1 MIIFVY
7 KDGLLMNFPAIAK
20 ITFDRLRTQSDFAF
34 ITNMLITELKEIRFA
49 ISRARFFHSKV
60 DEYTKDVF
68 AHPIVKEMSACK
80 KGCSGCCHTEVSVT
94 DDESELLALRVKNG
108 TPIDLERLKNQVQS
122 ARARKNFYSLSY
134 ENRACVF
141 LDEKGVCGV
150 YTDRPAVCRTNG
162 VLGSSEQCSTQ
173 DGAPKSQRLIRTDHA
188 DMAIMG
194 AFLISPTSGRLGEML
209 WEKLHPTDRK
219 VLHPLLEIKK
229 SNDHGL

>member
-1 MIIFVY
+1 
-7 KDGLLMNFPAIAK
+7 
-20 ITFDRLRTQSDFAF
+20 
-34 ITNMLITELKEIRFA
+34 MLIIELKEIKFA

-108 TPIDLERLKNQVQS
+108 AMIEMERLKIQVQS
-122 ARARKNFYSLSY
+122 AREGKNFYSLSY
-134 ENRACVF
+134 DNRACVF
-141 LDEKGVCGV
+141 LNDKGICDI

-162 VLGSSEQCSTQ
+162 VLGSSDQCSTQ

-194 AFLISPTSGRLGEML
+194 AFLISPKSGRLGEML
-209 WEKLHPTDRK
+209 WEKLNPKDRK
-219 VLHPLLEIKK
+219 VIHPLLEITK